1 MTESQP
7 EPADTDLIN
16 LLITRDGAPTLVSV
30 LEGDSY
36 TVLNIAWGYDFG
48 DEYAHVTTNVSPFIP
63 NAPIDFFF
71 TDCVTEVR
79 DASTGT
85 IIYSRNGTARGEA

>member
-1 MTESQP
+1 MAASQP
-7 EPADTDLIN
+7 EAADTDLIN

-30 LEGDSY
+30 LEGDTF
-36 TVLNIAWGYDFG
+36 TVFNIASGYDFG

-63 NAPIDFFF
+63 DVPIDVFS
-71 TDCVTEVR
+71 TDRVNQVC

-85 IIYSRNGTARGEA
+85 VLYSHNGTARGEP